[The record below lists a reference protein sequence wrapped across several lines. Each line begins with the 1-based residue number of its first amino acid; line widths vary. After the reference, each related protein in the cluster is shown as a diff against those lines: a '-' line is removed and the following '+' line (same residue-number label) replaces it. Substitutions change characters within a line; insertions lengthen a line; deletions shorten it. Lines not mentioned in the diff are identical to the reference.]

1 MGTKLTVL
9 VEPKIVSY
17 ADLKGKTFAVDAHN
31 ILYQFLT
38 TIRSYDGSYLTDKKG
53 NVTSH
58 LIGLFSRSVSLMEK
72 GLKLCFVF
80 DGQVPELKKEE
91 TIRRKELKNVAL
103 KKYELALAEKNIEE
117 MKKQARRT
125 SRLTKEMIKDA
136 KELIIALGMPV
147 VEAPSE
153 GEAQAAR
160 MVKDKK
166 VYAAISQDYDT
177 LLFGCPRM
185 IKNLTISK
193 KRKIAGSYAMKAV
206 FPELLELSQL
216 INSTGLDQDKLIA
229 LGIMTGTD
237 YCREGIKGIG
247 PKKALKLLTENSI
260 EKAFDKAKWNQK
272 IAWKDIFNLIKNMPT
287 KTINKLDWKSVDVE
301 KVKNILVKKHDFE
314 SERVEKTLEKLNL
327 DQKGL
332 FDFV

>member
-1 MGTKLTVL
+1 MGTKLTDL

-17 ADLKGKTFAVDAHN
+17 NDLKGKTFAVDAHN
-31 ILYQFLT
+31 VLYQFLT

-58 LIGLFSRSVSLMEK
+58 LIGLFNRSVALMEL

-80 DGQVPELKKEE
+80 DGKVPELKKEE

-103 KKYELALAEKNIEE
+103 KKYELAAAEKNIEE
-117 MKKQARRT
+117 MKKQATRT
-125 SRLTKEMIKDA
+125 ARLTAEMIEDA
-136 KELIIALGMPV
+136 KELILALGMPI

-153 GEAQAAR
+153 GEAQAAK
-160 MVKDKK
+160 MVKEKE

-193 KRKIAGSYAMKAV
+193 KRKIPGTYAMKEV
-206 FPELLELSQL
+206 FPEMIELSQL
-216 INSTGLDQDKLIA
+216 LNSTGLDQDKLIA

-247 PKKALKLLTENSI
+247 PKKALNVLKENSVK
-260 EKAFDKAKWNQK
+260 ESFLKAGWNQK
-272 IAWKDIFNLIKNMPT
+272 INWKDIFNLIKKMPT
-287 KTINKLDWKSVDVE
+287 KSVKNIEWKSVNVE
-301 KVKNILVKKHDFE
+301 KVKNILVEKHDFDL
-314 SERVEKTLEKLNL
+314 ERVEKTLQKLNVN
-327 DQKGL
+327 QKGL
-332 FDFV
+332 SDFL

>member
-1 MGTKLTVL
+1 MGTKLSSL
-9 VEPKIVSY
+9 VEPKIISY
-17 ADLKGKTFAVDAHN
+17 NELAGKKFSVDAHN

-58 LIGLFSRSVSLMEK
+58 LIGLFNRSVSLMEQ

-80 DGQVPELKKEE
+80 DGQIPDLKKEE

-103 KKYELALAEKNIEE
+103 KKYELAAAEKNIEE
-117 MKKQARRT
+117 MKKQATRT
-125 SRLTKEMIKDA
+125 ARLTSEMIEDA
-136 KELIIALGMPV
+136 KELISALGMPI

-160 MVKDKK
+160 LVKEKT

-193 KRKIAGSYAMKAV
+193 KRKIPGSYSMKEV
-206 FPELLELSQL
+206 FPELIELSQVL
-216 INSTGLDQDKLIA
+216 NLTGLDQDKLIA
-229 LGIMTGTD
+229 LGIMNGTD

-247 PKKALKLLTENSI
+247 PKKALKLLSENSI
-260 EKAFDKAKWNQK
+260 SEAFSKGQWNNK
-272 IAWKDIFNLIKNMPT
+272 INWKDIFNLIKKMPT
-287 KTINKLDWKSVDVE
+287 KSVRTLEWSSIDVKRVK
-301 KVKNILVKKHDFE
+301 KVLVEKHDFDL
-314 SERVEKTLEKLNL
+314 ERVEKTLEKLNSN
-327 DQKGL
+327 QKGL
-332 FDFV
+332 SDFI